1 MTADVVKDRRPRQG
15 TSQDILKGGRGGGR
29 VTMCKREGTYQIA
42 LSTSKPCFTQC
53 DKKRLKNGDGGG
65 GGHRHPRT
73 TPPPP
78 PCQLRPRIRFPGS
91 GKQLAFGVSKFHDNR
106 LGTRPSGR
114 VFFFSILRYY
124 LIYLYLS
131 TVYSFLFAFRFPWSD
146 RSLRDQFLANFKIS
160 VFAVVP

>member
-15 TSQDILKGGRGGGR
+15 TSQDILKGGRGGDGSPCLKER
-29 VTMCKREGTYQIA
+29 VLTR
-42 LSTSKPCFTQC
+42 LPCRPPSRVLLNVI
-53 DKKRLKNGDGGG
+53 KKDLKTGVGG

-91 GKQLAFGVSKFHDNR
+91 GKQLAFGVSKFHDNC

-114 VFFFSILRYY
+114 VFFSILRYY
-124 LIYLYLS
+124 LIYLYRS

>member
-15 TSQDILKGGRGGGR
+15 TSQDILKGGREGDGSPCVKER
-29 VTMCKREGTYQIA
+29 VLTR
-42 LSTSKPCFTQC
+42 LPCRPPSRVLL
-53 DKKRLKNGDGGG
+53 KKKKKKKNGGG
-65 GGHRHPRT
+65 GGGGEGHRHPRT
-73 TPPPP
+73 PSLPP

-114 VFFFSILRYY
+114 VFFSILRYY
-124 LIYLYLS
+124 LIYLYRS

-160 VFAVVP
+160 IFAVVP

>member
-29 VTMCKREGTYQIA
+29 VTMSKREGTYQIA

-53 DKKRLKNGDGGG
+53 DKKRLKNGGGG
-65 GGHRHPRT
+65 GEVTGIPELPT
-73 TPPPP
+73 PPP

-91 GKQLAFGVSKFHDNR
+91 GKQLAFGVSKFHDNC

-114 VFFFSILRYY
+114 VFL
-124 LIYLYLS
+124 
-131 TVYSFLFAFRFPWSD
+131 AF
-146 RSLRDQFLANFKIS
+146 
-160 VFAVVP
+160 